1 MYISLKTIF
10 WLITC
15 RQLFAL
21 YETLPEPSVKKME
34 GVVNTGINI
43 VASVYFLVCHHYND
57 SIQLFLQLL
66 VLHLCTEIFNR
77 HHEIC
82 NKCLVALLF
91 PVFFYF
97 CILLIHNNLF
107 EIIQLLGYPS
117 YLVWVIHCALV
128 SLTILLWEFLFSEY
142 ITSLTFN

>member
-10 WLITC
+10 WLITY

-77 HHEIC
+77 HHNIC

-91 PVFFYF
+91 PRFY
-97 CILLIHNNLF
+97 LLLHFVNSEL